1 MVMAEFKFQL
11 TNQNVKFPLYQYYGI
26 YTEVFSVN
34 TMFWMWTKYQT
45 KRRENYCSSQ
55 LDVHMFL
62 DLYMYH
68 LYSLTLFF
76 STTGATSGAGTAFP
90 SGIPE
95 FTTVFFGVCVTQSL
109 VLCACFVDRCLSFCT
124 FSFGH
129 CVVCSSSMYG
139 FWLSLWYLSTHFLKL
154 CYNYVYNKSLTI
166 PKR

>member
-68 LYSLTLFF
+68 LYSLTLFL
-76 STTGATSGAGTAFP
+76 ARRVP
-90 SGIPE
+90 PVE
-95 FTTVFFGVCVTQSL
+95 QEL
-109 VLCACFVDRCLSFCT
+109 
-124 FSFGH
+124 
-129 CVVCSSSMYG
+129 
-139 FWLSLWYLSTHFLKL
+139 LSLPEYLSLPPFFLEFVL
-154 CYNYVYNKSLTI
+154 PNL
-166 PKR
+166 